1 LVGYLYEEL
10 DDRQRKELEAAL
22 RNCPEC
28 QAELAE
34 LMATQQLYRHLP
46 EVEVPSRVH
55 QNILREARVHADV
68 LKAAARPWYSGWLIP
83 SLSLGAAAA
92 AVLLGL
98 RIMGP
103 AQAPQLDV
111 SPTMDVASSTR
122 VEEAAAEYPAAAEAS
137 PEAAQATAPAA
148 QQEGIAAEPIDQM
161 ADLQPQ
167 EEADELNQLL
177 NERRYLDNVS
187 PPARELSQRS
197 AGAEAGAIAGS
208 VGDTVGLQGDIGR
221 AGTGGGGLEP
231 ATDGEQS
238 GRSDPRSAPSM
249 RAQQPAAESERMD
262 WDSSVVPAPPVAAP
276 SAAPVA
282 AAPVVPA
289 APVEV
294 GSAAT
299 PATTAVGQATGA
311 APARPAA
318 PAPAPTP
325 APAAPPRAPAYG
337 QPAPAYGQ
345 PAPGYGQPAPGYG
358 QPAPGYGQPAPGY
371 GQPAPP
377 PIGYGQPAP
386 APGYGQPA
394 AYGSGP
400 SYGVSAETLSNDE
413 AETDAVVADRSRDR
427 ERQNRPRRENQASEA
442 PASPTAVMEDVPTQT
457 LFDETSVAGASSAAP
472 PPAAEPS
479 RAELSPTEPQAP
491 APTLPP
497 LIALV
502 EGGQHQASLADFE
515 RLVAAQPSA
524 VNYYWYVRAAV
535 GAGDRRM
542 ARRLLDTM
550 QRNYPGDDFTERAE
564 ALVNPPANAAPPAN
578 MNQDRPSGF

>member
-1 LVGYLYEEL
+1 MVGYLYEEL

-22 RNCPEC
+22 RDCPEC
-28 QAELAE
+28 QAELRE

-46 EVEVPSRVH
+46 EVEVPTRVH
-55 QNILREARVHADV
+55 QNILREARVNADV

-98 RIMGP
+98 RILGP

-111 SPTMDVASSTR
+111 SPGMDVASSAR

-148 QQEGIAAEPIDQM
+148 EQEGLAAEPIDQM
-161 ADLQPQ
+161 AELQPQ
-167 EEADELNQLL
+167 EEADGLNPIL

-197 AGAEAGAIAGS
+197 AGAEAGAITGN
-208 VGDTVGLQGDIGR
+208 VDDTLGLQGGIGR
-221 AGTGGGGLEP
+221 AGTGGGGLEA
-231 ATDGEQS
+231 ATDGEQI
-238 GRSDPRSAPSM
+238 GRADSRSAPAA
-249 RAQQPAAESERMD
+249 RAQQLSPESERMD
-262 WDSSVVPAPPVAAP
+262 WDDSAAPSPTVAAP
-276 SAAPVA
+276 SSAAPMAAAPVA
-282 AAPVVPA
+282 PA
-289 APVEV
+289 AP
-294 GSAAT
+294 AAT
-299 PATTAVGQATGA
+299 GTASATSGNGVEQVTAA
-311 APARPAA
+311 APARSATAAPSPAPIPTAA
-318 PAPAPTP
+318 PASPPTAPGY
-325 APAAPPRAPAYG
+325 A

-358 QPAPGYGQPAPGY
+358 QPAPGYGQPAPAPAY
-371 GQPAPP
+371 GQPV
-377 PIGYGQPAP
+377 
-386 APGYGQPA
+386 

-427 ERQNRPRRENQASEA
+427 ERPNRPRRENQASEA
-442 PASPTAVMEDVPTQT
+442 TASPTAAMEDAPTQT
-457 LFDETSVAGASSAAP
+457 LFDGTSGAGASSPAP
-472 PPAAEPS
+472 PPAAEP
-479 RAELSPTEPQAP
+479 RFAEPSPAEPQAP

-502 EGGQHQASLADFE
+502 EGGQHQVALADFE

-535 GAGDRRM
+535 GAGDRSL
-542 ARRLLDTM
+542 AQRLLDTM
-550 QRNYPGDDFTERAE
+550 QRNYPGDDFTERAD
-564 ALVNPPANAAPPAN
+564 ALVNPPENADPPAN